1 MATRLYSAEVGTT
14 LVDITQASGSATTA
28 GMELTI
34 DLAKFTNKKAV
45 ILALEQLT
53 AYITK
58 NNWAP
63 A

>member
-1 MATRLYSAEVGTT
+1 MATRLYSAEVGAK

-34 DLAKFTNKKAV
+34 DLAKFTSKKAV